1 MSGSVRQRLI
11 REVSEEI
18 ADLQSAVDILDEA
31 AAARVGLNRT
41 DFRVIGALVRH
52 GSMGAGQLARLAGLS
67 PSTMTTVLD
76 RLERAGYAQR
86 VQDAADRRSI
96 RVEATQSALQWS
108 ERLYGPLAAAGHIR
122 LQQYTDSEL
131 RLLRD
136 FLQAS
141 RALQVDH
148 AARIRDEAE
157 N

>member
-1 MSGSVRQRLI
+1 MRGSVRQRLI

-18 ADLQSAVDILDEA
+18 ADLQSAVDLLDEA

-41 DFRVIGALVRH
+41 DFRVMGVLVRR

-86 VQDAADRRSI
+86 VRDPADRRSVRI
-96 RVEATQSALQWS
+96 EATQEALQWS
-108 ERLYGPLAAAGHIR
+108 ERLYGPLAAAGRER
-122 LQQYTDSEL
+122 LQQYTDTEL

-141 RALQVDH
+141 RALQVEH
-148 AARIRDEAE
+148 ADCIRNGAE
-157 N
+157 R